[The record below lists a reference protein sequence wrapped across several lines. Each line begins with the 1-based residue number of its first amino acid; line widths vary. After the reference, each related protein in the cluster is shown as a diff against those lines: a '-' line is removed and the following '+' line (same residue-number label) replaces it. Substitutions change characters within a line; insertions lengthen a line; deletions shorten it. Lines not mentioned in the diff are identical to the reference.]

1 MQADEDSLF
10 KPTAEKS
17 YGTTGTK
24 PVYMK
29 VSDFAQLEEGGD
41 AHDPQAWNREGARRR
56 CPRGAGDDASD
67 AAVKRAEIAALNS
80 ICETLKRPA
89 AAAAAAGGG
98 AAAEPTPTERIK
110 IAAGLRE
117 YAAMLPEGEER
128 TQIEVRAA
136 KLMESIMGM
145 DL

>member
-1 MQADEDSLF
+1 M
-10 KPTAEKS
+10 
-17 YGTTGTK
+17 
-24 PVYMK
+24 
-29 VSDFAQLEEGGD
+29 
-41 AHDPQAWNREGARRR
+41 
-56 CPRGAGDDASD
+56 
-67 AAVKRAEIAALNS
+67 
-80 ICETLKRPA
+80 KRPAA

-98 AAAEPTPTERIK
+98 AAAEPTPMERIK